1 MTDPRVDTIWTRAQQ
16 LIPGGVNSPVRSFR
30 SVGGRPF
37 FVERGQGPFLFD
49 TEGRRYI
56 DYVLSW
62 GALILGH
69 AHSEVTEALNQ
80 QVGLGTSYGTAT
92 PGEVELAERLTEM
105 VPSVDMVRLVN
116 SGTEA
121 TMSALRLARAVTN
134 RESVVKFSG
143 GYHGHSDS
151 FLVSSGS
158 GVATLSLPDSPGV
171 PESTAA
177 LTLVLPF
184 NDVDLLRE
192 LFKEKGSHISSVFVE
207 PVLGNA
213 GLIPPDQGF
222 LEELRILTDE
232 SGSLLVFDEVMTGF
246 RVAKGGAE
254 EKFGVKPDL
263 VTLGKVIG
271 GGLPVGA
278 FGGSK
283 ELMAKVAPAGDVYQA
298 GTLSGNPLATAA
310 GNAQLAYLQENDPFA
325 ELESAA
331 KRLSSGLVEILKNG
345 GIPACGT
352 SVGSMW
358 GIFFSESPVRSF
370 EEAKS
375 TDQEIFRKFHKACL
389 RKGIFFA
396 PSAFEAGF
404 VSTEHTESV
413 ISETLEIVQAVVSE
427 GW

>member
-1 MTDPRVDTIWTRAQQ
+1 MTASKFDTMWKRAQQ

-30 SVGGRPF
+30 SVGGKPF
-37 FVERGQGPFLFD
+37 FVDRGQGPFLFD

-69 AHSEVTEALNQ
+69 AHPVVMEALNRQ
-80 QVGLGTSYGTAT
+80 ILLGTSYGTPT

-121 TMSALRLARAVTN
+121 TMSALRLARAVTG
-134 RESVVKFSG
+134 REYVLKFSG

-171 PESTAA
+171 PASTAS

-184 NDVDLLRE
+184 NDIDLLRD
-192 LFKEKGSHISSVFVE
+192 LFKEKGSQISSVFVE
-207 PVLGNA
+207 PVLGNS
-213 GLIPPDQGF
+213 GLIPPEKGY
-222 LEELRILTDE
+222 LEELRCLT
-232 SGSLLVFDEVMTGF
+232 SQNGSLLIFDEVMTGF
-246 RVAKGGAE
+246 RVARGGAE

-278 FGGSK
+278 FGGAREIMS
-283 ELMAKVAPAGDVYQA
+283 KVAPAGDVYQA

-310 GNAQLAYLQENDPFA
+310 GNAQLRFLQENDPFS
-325 ELESAA
+325 ELEGSANQ
-331 KRLSSGLVEILKNG
+331 LSSGIVKILRNG
-345 GIPACGT
+345 GISACGS

-358 GIFFSESPVRSF
+358 GIFFSDSPVTSF
-370 EEAKS
+370 EEAKAA
-375 TDQEIFRKFHKACL
+375 DIENFKNFHKAWL
-389 RKGIFFA
+389 RKGVFFA

-404 VSTEHTESV
+404 VSTEHTEDV
-413 ISETLEIVQAVVSE
+413 INETLEIVQSVVSE

>member
-1 MTDPRVDTIWTRAQQ
+1 M
-16 LIPGGVNSPVRSFR
+16 IPGGVNSPVRSFR

-184 NDVDLLRE
+184 NDVDL
-192 LFKEKGSHISSVFVE
+192 
-207 PVLGNA
+207 
-213 GLIPPDQGF
+213 
-222 LEELRILTDE
+222 
-232 SGSLLVFDEVMTGF
+232 
-246 RVAKGGAE
+246 
-254 EKFGVKPDL
+254 
-263 VTLGKVIG
+263 
-271 GGLPVGA
+271 
-278 FGGSK
+278 
-283 ELMAKVAPAGDVYQA
+283 
-298 GTLSGNPLATAA
+298 
-310 GNAQLAYLQENDPFA
+310 
-325 ELESAA
+325 
-331 KRLSSGLVEILKNG
+331 
-345 GIPACGT
+345 
-352 SVGSMW
+352 
-358 GIFFSESPVRSF
+358 
-370 EEAKS
+370 
-375 TDQEIFRKFHKACL
+375 
-389 RKGIFFA
+389 
-396 PSAFEAGF
+396 
-404 VSTEHTESV
+404 
-413 ISETLEIVQAVVSE
+413 
-427 GW
+427 

>member
-1 MTDPRVDTIWTRAQQ
+1 MDLGVEGMWKRAQE
-16 LIPGGVNSPVRSFR
+16 LMPGGVNSPVRSFR
-30 SVGGRPF
+30 SVGGKPF
-37 FVERGQGPFLFD
+37 FVDRGQGPFLFD

-69 AHSEVTEALNQ
+69 AHASVVEALNR
-80 QVGLGTSYGTAT
+80 QVRLGTSYGTPT
-92 PGEVELAERLTEM
+92 PGEVELAERLVRM

-134 RESVVKFSG
+134 REYVLKFSG

-171 PESTAA
+171 PKSTAA

-184 NDVDLLRE
+184 NNIDLLRE
-192 LFKEKGSHISSVFVE
+192 LFKNNGSQISSVFVE
-207 PVLGNA
+207 PVMGNS
-213 GLIPPDQGF
+213 GLILPEEGF
-222 LEELRILTDE
+222 LDELRALTTE
-232 SGSLLVFDEVMTGF
+232 HGCLLIFDEVMTGF
-246 RVAKGGAE
+246 RVARGGAE
-254 EKFGVKPDL
+254 ERFGVKPDL

-278 FGGSK
+278 FGGSR
-283 ELMAKVAPAGDVYQA
+283 ELMEKIAPAGDVYQA

-325 ELESAA
+325 DLESAA
-331 KRLSSGLVEILKNG
+331 KNLSSGIVEILKGG
-345 GIPACGT
+345 GISAWGT

-358 GIFFSESPVRSF
+358 GIFFTDSPVRSF
-370 EEAKS
+370 EEAKA
-375 TDQEIFRKFHKACL
+375 TDQENFKKFHKACL
-389 RKGIFFA
+389 RKGVFFA

-404 VSTEHTESV
+404 VSTEHTDE
-413 ISETLEIVQAVVSE
+413 IIDETLEVVRVVVSE

>member
-1 MTDPRVDTIWTRAQQ
+1 MTASKFDTMWKRAQQ

-30 SVGGRPF
+30 SVGGKPF
-37 FVERGQGPFLFD
+37 FVDRGQGPFLFD

-69 AHSEVTEALNQ
+69 AHPVVMEALNRQ
-80 QVGLGTSYGTAT
+80 ILLGTSYGTPT

-121 TMSALRLARAVTN
+121 TMSALRLARAVTG
-134 RESVVKFSG
+134 REYILKFSG

-171 PESTAA
+171 PASTAS

-184 NDVDLLRE
+184 NDIDLLRD
-192 LFKEKGSHISSVFVE
+192 LFKEKGSQISSVFIE
-207 PVLGNA
+207 PVLGNS
-213 GLIPPDQGF
+213 GLIPPEKGY
-222 LEELRILTDE
+222 LEELRSLT
-232 SGSLLVFDEVMTGF
+232 SQYGSLLIFDEVMTGF
-246 RVAKGGAE
+246 RVASGGAE

-278 FGGSK
+278 FGGSR
-283 ELMAKVAPAGDVYQA
+283 EIMSKVAPAGDVYQA

-310 GNAQLAYLQENDPFA
+310 GNAQLRFLQENDPFS
-325 ELESAA
+325 ELEGSANQ
-331 KRLSSGLVEILKNG
+331 LSSGIVKILRNG
-345 GIPACGT
+345 GISACGS

-358 GIFFSESPVRSF
+358 GIFFSDSPVTSF
-370 EEAKS
+370 EEAKAA
-375 TDQEIFRKFHKACL
+375 DIENFKKFHKACL
-389 RKGIFFA
+389 RKGVIFC
-396 PSAFEAGF
+396 S
-404 VSTEHTESV
+404 
-413 ISETLEIVQAVVSE
+413 ISI
-427 GW
+427 

>member
-1 MTDPRVDTIWTRAQQ
+1 MTASKFDTMWKRAQQ

-30 SVGGRPF
+30 SVGGKPF
-37 FVERGQGPFLFD
+37 FVDRGQGPFLFD

-69 AHSEVTEALNQ
+69 AHPVVMEALNRQ
-80 QVGLGTSYGTAT
+80 ILLGTSYGTPT

-121 TMSALRLARAVTN
+121 TMSALRLARAVTG
-134 RESVVKFSG
+134 REYVLKFSG

-171 PESTAA
+171 PASTAS

-184 NDVDLLRE
+184 NDIDLLRD
-192 LFKEKGSHISSVFVE
+192 LFKEKGSQISSVFVE
-207 PVLGNA
+207 PVLGNS
-213 GLIPPDQGF
+213 GLIPPEKGY
-222 LEELRILTDE
+222 LEELRSLT
-232 SGSLLVFDEVMTGF
+232 SQNGSLLIFDEVMTGF
-246 RVAKGGAE
+246 RVARGGAE

-278 FGGSK
+278 FGGSR
-283 ELMAKVAPAGDVYQA
+283 EIMSKVAPAGDVYQA

-310 GNAQLAYLQENDPFA
+310 GNAQLRFLQENDPFS
-325 ELESAA
+325 ELEGSANQ
-331 KRLSSGLVEILKNG
+331 LSSGIVKILRNG
-345 GIPACGT
+345 GISACGS

-358 GIFFSESPVRSF
+358 GIFFSDSPVTSF
-370 EEAKS
+370 EEAKAA
-375 TDQEIFRKFHKACL
+375 DIENFKKFHKAC
-389 RKGIFFA
+389 
-396 PSAFEAGF
+396 
-404 VSTEHTESV
+404 
-413 ISETLEIVQAVVSE
+413 
-427 GW
+427 

>member
-1 MTDPRVDTIWTRAQQ
+1 MTASKFDTMWNRAQQ

-30 SVGGRPF
+30 SVGGKPF
-37 FVERGQGPFLFD
+37 FVDRGQGPFLFD

-69 AHSEVTEALNQ
+69 AHPVVMEALNRQ
-80 QVGLGTSYGTAT
+80 ILLGTSYGTPT

-121 TMSALRLARAVTN
+121 TMSALRLARAVTG
-134 RESVVKFSG
+134 REYVLKFSG

-171 PESTAA
+171 PASTAS

-184 NDVDLLRE
+184 NDIDLLRD
-192 LFKEKGSHISSVFVE
+192 LFKVKGSQISSVFVE
-207 PVLGNA
+207 PVLGNS
-213 GLIPPDQGF
+213 GLIPPEKGY
-222 LEELRILTDE
+222 LEELRSLT
-232 SGSLLVFDEVMTGF
+232 SQNGSLLIFDEVMTGF
-246 RVAKGGAE
+246 RVARGGAE

-278 FGGSK
+278 FGGSR
-283 ELMAKVAPAGDVYQA
+283 EIMSKVAPAGDVYQA
-298 GTLSGNPLATAA
+298 GTLSGNPFATAA
-310 GNAQLAYLQENDPFA
+310 GNAQLRFLQENDPFS
-325 ELESAA
+325 ELEGSANQ
-331 KRLSSGLVEILKNG
+331 LSSGIVKILRNG
-345 GIPACGT
+345 GIAACGS

-358 GIFFSESPVRSF
+358 GIFFSDSPVTSF
-370 EEAKS
+370 EEAKAA
-375 TDQEIFRKFHKACL
+375 DIENFKKFHKACL
-389 RKGIFFA
+389 RKGVFFA

-404 VSTEHTESV
+404 VSTEHTEDV
-413 ISETLEIVQAVVSE
+413 INETLEIVQSVVSE

>member
-1 MTDPRVDTIWTRAQQ
+1 VTDPRVDTIWTRAQQ

>member
-1 MTDPRVDTIWTRAQQ
+1 MTASKFDTMWKRAQQ

-30 SVGGRPF
+30 SVGGKPF
-37 FVERGQGPFLFD
+37 FVDRGQGPFLFD

-69 AHSEVTEALNQ
+69 AHPVVMEALNRQ
-80 QVGLGTSYGTAT
+80 ILLGTSYGTPT

-121 TMSALRLARAVTN
+121 TMSALRLARAVTG
-134 RESVVKFSG
+134 REYVLKFSG

-171 PESTAA
+171 PASTAS

-184 NDVDLLRE
+184 NDIDLLRD
-192 LFKEKGSHISSVFVE
+192 LFKEKGAQISSVFVE

-213 GLIPPDQGF
+213 GLIPPEKGY
-222 LEELRILTDE
+222 LEELRSLT
-232 SGSLLVFDEVMTGF
+232 SQNGSLLIFDEVMTGF
-246 RVAKGGAE
+246 RVARGGAE

-278 FGGSK
+278 FGGSR
-283 ELMAKVAPAGDVYQA
+283 EIMSKVAPAGDVYQA

-310 GNAQLAYLQENDPFA
+310 GNAQLRFLQENDPFS
-325 ELESAA
+325 ELEGSANQ
-331 KRLSSGLVEILKNG
+331 LSSGIVKILRNG
-345 GIPACGT
+345 GISAYGS

-358 GIFFSESPVRSF
+358 GIFFSDSPVTSF
-370 EEAKS
+370 EEAKAA
-375 TDQEIFRKFHKACL
+375 DIENFKKFHKAWL
-389 RKGIFFA
+389 RKGVFFA

-404 VSTEHTESV
+404 VSTEHTEDV
-413 ISETLEIVQAVVSE
+413 INETLEIVQSVVSE

>member
-192 LFKEKGSHISSVFVE
+192 LFKEKGSQISSVFVE

-222 LEELRILTDE
+222 LEELRTLTDE

-413 ISETLEIVQAVVSE
+413 INETLEIVQAVVSE

>member
-222 LEELRILTDE
+222 LEELRTLTDE